1 MRRFTSALIFLLGA
15 PLLASCEDPATAP
28 LAIYDLTPRG
38 GSIGGEQPIQI
49 RGVGFRNDVGYTVY
63 FGSER
68 ATQVT
73 ILDATT
79 LLVATPPHDAGRV
92 DVVIA
97 ADNGP
102 AFRVVEGFE
111 FADTSGNVYEH
122 MGESGSEGER
132 F

>member
-1 MRRFTSALIFLLGA
+1 MRRILSVLVLALGT
-15 PLLASCEDPATAP
+15 LAVTSCEDPATAP
-28 LAIYDLTPRG
+28 MAVYDLSPRG
-38 GSIGGEQPIQI
+38 GSIAGEQPVEI

-73 ILDATT
+73 ILDATR
-79 LLVATPPHDAGRV
+79 LLVGTPAHDAGRV
-92 DVVIA
+92 DVVVA

-122 MGESGSEGER
+122 MGEHGSEGER